1 MAIYLI
7 IAAVAMLASLL
18 TFFSG
23 FGLGTLLLPAFT
35 VFFSIEIAIAL
46 TGVVHLLSNIFKF
59 VLVGKNINKS
69 ILIRFGITA
78 IIGAAIGAVLLSQL
92 YENQILT
99 SWNNGKYNVTWL
111 KITMA
116 FVMLFFAL
124 FELVPYLKN
133 LNFDKKYLPF
143 GGFLSGFFGG
153 LSGHQGA
160 LRSAFLIRYGLSK
173 EALVATG
180 VAIACLID
188 ITRLSLYYKHFL
200 NETVSNQW
208 FLLLIATLSAFVGA
222 YFGNKLLKK
231 VTIESVQKIV
241 AFALIVFAIVF
252 GLGII

>member
-1 MAIYLI
+1 MSSYFI
-7 IAAVAMLASLL
+7 ISIVAMFASLL

-35 VFFSIEIAIAL
+35 LFFPIEIAIAL
-46 TGVVHLLSNIFKF
+46 TGVVHLLSNVFKF
-59 VLVGKNINKS
+59 VLVGKNLNRDV
-69 ILIRFGITA
+69 LLRFGITA
-78 IIGAAIGAVLLSQL
+78 VLGAFIGAYFLSQL
-92 YENQILT
+92 FENQIIT
-99 SWNNGKYNVTWL
+99 SWNEGKYQITYL

-116 FVMLFFAL
+116 SMMLFFAL

-133 LNFDKKYLPF
+133 LDFDKKYLPF

-160 LRSAFLIRYGLSK
+160 LRSAFLIRYGLTK
-173 EALVATG
+173 EALIATG

-188 ITRLSLYYKHFL
+188 VTRLSLYYTRFASE
-200 NETVSNQW
+200 NVFREW
-208 FLLLIATLSAFVGA
+208 RFLLVATFSAFVGA
-222 YFGNKLLKK
+222 YFGAKLLKK

-241 AFALIVFAIVF
+241 AFGLTIFAIAF